1 MKNEILT
8 AIDKIE
14 KDLLNENY
22 TQYLKKMH
30 NLQVASDK
38 LMTIRKGCDSFWMA
52 EILPLKDYNKI
63 LDRILAL
70 MDSPYL
76 LYLFIKTLDKPTA
89 KLNNPDCSKETA
101 PVSG

>member
-38 LMTIRKGCDSFWMA
+38 LMPIRKGCDSFWMA
-52 EILPLKDYNKI
+52 EILPLKDYNEI
-63 LDRILAL
+63 LDRIFAL
-70 MDSPYL
+70 MDTINKMMKSYEEDIPE
-76 LYLFIKTLDKPTA
+76 K
-89 KLNNPDCSKETA
+89 
-101 PVSG
+101 

>member
-30 NLQVASDK
+30 NKLQVASDK

-52 EILPLKDYNKI
+52 EILPLKDYNEI
-63 LDRILAL
+63 LDRIFAL
-70 MDSPYL
+70 MDTINKMMKSYEEDIPE
-76 LYLFIKTLDKPTA
+76 K
-89 KLNNPDCSKETA
+89 
-101 PVSG
+101 

>member
-30 NLQVASDK
+30 NLQVPSDK

-70 MDSPYL
+70 MDTINKMMKSYEEDIPE
-76 LYLFIKTLDKPTA
+76 K
-89 KLNNPDCSKETA
+89 
-101 PVSG
+101 

>member
-30 NLQVASDK
+30 NLQVTSDK

-52 EILPLKDYNKI
+52 EILPLKDYNEI
-63 LDRILAL
+63 LDKIFAL
-70 MDSPYL
+70 MDTINKMMKSYEEDIPE
-76 LYLFIKTLDKPTA
+76 K
-89 KLNNPDCSKETA
+89 
-101 PVSG
+101 

>member
-38 LMTIRKGCDSFWMA
+38 LMTIHKCDSFWMA
-52 EILPLKDYNKI
+52 EILPLKDYNEI
-63 LDRILAL
+63 LDRIFAL
-70 MDSPYL
+70 MDTINKMMKSYEEDIPE
-76 LYLFIKTLDKPTA
+76 K
-89 KLNNPDCSKETA
+89 
-101 PVSG
+101 

>member
-30 NLQVASDK
+30 NLQVSSDK

-52 EILPLKDYNKI
+52 EILPLKDYNEI
-63 LDRILAL
+63 LDRIFAL
-70 MDSPYL
+70 MDTINKMMKSYEEDIPE
-76 LYLFIKTLDKPTA
+76 K
-89 KLNNPDCSKETA
+89 
-101 PVSG
+101 

>member
-38 LMTIRKGCDSFWMA
+38 LMTIHKGCDSFWMA
-52 EILPLKDYNKI
+52 EILPLKDYNEI
-63 LDRILAL
+63 LDRIFSL
-70 MDSPYL
+70 MDTINKMMKSYEEDIPE
-76 LYLFIKTLDKPTA
+76 K
-89 KLNNPDCSKETA
+89 
-101 PVSG
+101 

>member
-38 LMTIRKGCDSFWMA
+38 LMTIRKGCDEFGMA
-52 EILPLKDYNKI
+52 EILPLKDYNEI
-63 LDRILAL
+63 LDRIFAL
-70 MDSPYL
+70 MDTISDILPHL
-76 LYLFIKTLDKPTA
+76 
-89 KLNNPDCSKETA
+89 
-101 PVSG
+101 

>member
-14 KDLLNENY
+14 KNLLNENY

-52 EILPLKDYNKI
+52 EILPLKDYNEI
-63 LDRILAL
+63 LDRIFAL
-70 MDSPYL
+70 MDTINKMMKSYEEDIPE
-76 LYLFIKTLDKPTA
+76 K
-89 KLNNPDCSKETA
+89 
-101 PVSG
+101 

>member
-30 NLQVASDK
+30 NLQGASDK

-52 EILPLKDYNKI
+52 EILSLKDYNEI
-63 LDRILAL
+63 LDRIFAL
-70 MDSPYL
+70 MD
-76 LYLFIKTLDKPTA
+76 
-89 KLNNPDCSKETA
+89 
-101 PVSG
+101 

>member
-38 LMTIRKGCDSFWMA
+38 LMTIRKGCDSLWMA
-52 EILPLKDYNKI
+52 EILPLKDYNEI
-63 LDRILAL
+63 LDRIFAL
-70 MDSPYL
+70 MDTINKMMKSYEEDIPE
-76 LYLFIKTLDKPTA
+76 K
-89 KLNNPDCSKETA
+89 
-101 PVSG
+101 

>member
-30 NLQVASDK
+30 NLHK
-38 LMTIRKGCDSFWMA
+38 LSSHGC
-52 EILPLKDYNKI
+52 
-63 LDRILAL
+63 
-70 MDSPYL
+70 
-76 LYLFIKTLDKPTA
+76 
-89 KLNNPDCSKETA
+89 
-101 PVSG
+101 

>member
-30 NLQVASDK
+30 NLQVARND
-38 LMTIRKGCDSFWMA
+38 L
-52 EILPLKDYNKI
+52 
-63 LDRILAL
+63 
-70 MDSPYL
+70 
-76 LYLFIKTLDKPTA
+76 
-89 KLNNPDCSKETA
+89 
-101 PVSG
+101 

>member
-30 NLQVASDK
+30 NLQVASD
-38 LMTIRKGCDSFWMA
+38 
-52 EILPLKDYNKI
+52 
-63 LDRILAL
+63 RIFAL
-70 MDSPYL
+70 MDTINKMMKSYEEDIPE
-76 LYLFIKTLDKPTA
+76 K
-89 KLNNPDCSKETA
+89 
-101 PVSG
+101 

>member
-30 NLQVASDK
+30 NLQVVSDK

-52 EILPLKDYNKI
+52 EILPLKDYNEI
-63 LDRILAL
+63 LDRIFAL
-70 MDSPYL
+70 MDTINKMMKSYEEDIPE
-76 LYLFIKTLDKPTA
+76 K
-89 KLNNPDCSKETA
+89 
-101 PVSG
+101 

>member
-30 NLQVASDK
+30 NLQVGSDK

-52 EILPLKDYNKI
+52 EILPLKDYNEI
-63 LDRILAL
+63 LDRIFAL
-70 MDSPYL
+70 MDTINKMMKSYEEDIPE
-76 LYLFIKTLDKPTA
+76 K
-89 KLNNPDCSKETA
+89 
-101 PVSG
+101 

>member
-22 TQYLKKMH
+22 TQSLKKLH

-70 MDSPYL
+70 MDTINKMMKSYEEDIPE
-76 LYLFIKTLDKPTA
+76 K
-89 KLNNPDCSKETA
+89 
-101 PVSG
+101 

>member
-22 TQYLKKMH
+22 TQYHKKMH

-38 LMTIRKGCDSFWMA
+38 LMTIHKGCDSFWMA
-52 EILPLKDYNKI
+52 EILPLKDYNEI
-63 LDRILAL
+63 LDRIFAL
-70 MDSPYL
+70 MDTINKMMKSYEEDIPE
-76 LYLFIKTLDKPTA
+76 K
-89 KLNNPDCSKETA
+89 
-101 PVSG
+101 

>member
-38 LMTIRKGCDSFWMA
+38 LMTIRTGCDSFWMA
-52 EILPLKDYNKI
+52 EILPLKDYNEI
-63 LDRILAL
+63 LDRIFAL
-70 MDSPYL
+70 MDTINKMMKSYEEDIPE
-76 LYLFIKTLDKPTA
+76 K
-89 KLNNPDCSKETA
+89 
-101 PVSG
+101 

>member
-8 AIDKIE
+8 AIGKIE
-14 KDLLNENY
+14 KNLLNDNN

-52 EILPLKDYNKI
+52 EILPLKDYNEI
-63 LDRILAL
+63 LDRIFAL
-70 MDSPYL
+70 MDTINKMMKSYEEDIPE
-76 LYLFIKTLDKPTA
+76 K
-89 KLNNPDCSKETA
+89 
-101 PVSG
+101 